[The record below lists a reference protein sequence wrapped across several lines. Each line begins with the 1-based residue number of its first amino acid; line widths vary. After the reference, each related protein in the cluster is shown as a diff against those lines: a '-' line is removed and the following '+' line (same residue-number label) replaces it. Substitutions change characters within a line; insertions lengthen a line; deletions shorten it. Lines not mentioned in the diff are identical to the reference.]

1 MERGFTWN
9 PSAKVEPF
17 SQITKKKM
25 AKNINYAVFIALN
38 LVITQKPT
46 HICKFN

>member
-17 SQITKKKM
+17 SQTTKKKM
-25 AKNINYAVFIALN
+25 VKNINYAVFIALN
-38 LVITQKPT
+38 IVIT
-46 HICKFN
+46 